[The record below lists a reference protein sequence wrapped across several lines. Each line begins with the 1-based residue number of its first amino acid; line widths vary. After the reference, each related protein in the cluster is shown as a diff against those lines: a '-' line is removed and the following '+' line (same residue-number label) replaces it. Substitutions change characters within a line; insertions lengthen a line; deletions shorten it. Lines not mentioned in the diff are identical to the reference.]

1 MRIKVIF
8 PVSSSSLIEPQATF
22 RQRAAA
28 SDTVVEV
35 VSLPKGPPSIENEE
49 GVLEAAPYVLAEAKK
64 AQNEGFDAVTIDCT
78 LDVGL
83 RAAKEAISIPVVG
96 AGEAALSI
104 ATILGERFGWILP
117 NPDGISATLSRI
129 AQKGYWPRMASIHSM
144 NLHVLDLRKKD
155 IVLEQLIEVCG
166 KAIDDGANVIVLG
179 CTAMGY
185 LSADLADAIKVPV
198 VDAGAAA
205 IKIAEAVARC
215 AAQPSQ

>member
-22 RQRAAA
+22 RQRVAA
-28 SDTVVEV
+28 SDTIVEV

-49 GVLEAAPYVLAEAKK
+49 DVLEAAPYVLAEVKK
-64 AQNEGFDAVTIDCT
+64 AEKEGFNAVTIDCT

-83 RAAKEAISIPVVG
+83 RAAKEAVSIPVVG
-96 AGEAALSI
+96 AGEAALSV

-155 IVLEQLIEVCG
+155 VVLEQLIKTCR

-198 VDAGAAA
+198 VDAGAAT
-205 IKIAEAVARC
+205 IKIAEAAVRC
-215 AAQPSQ
+215 AVQPSQ